1 MAIHDFSGSG
11 GVGSAEFE
19 ALLLRLDPLTMDVQ
33 TTDGMTI
40 ELPDTN
46 REILINMLSENPH
59 MQISVVLPS
68 NQSTRIGQRVFVRS
82 QQSIEEFMVTGAAT
96 VDNWV
101 ASFSPGD
108 NLAYIKIADNTWSRV
123 V

>member
-59 MQISVVLPS
+59 MQISVTLPS
-68 NQSTRIGQRVFVRS
+68 NESTRIGQRVFVRS
-82 QQSIEEFMVTGAAT
+82 QQSIEEFMVTGATT
-96 VDNWV
+96 VDNWA
-101 ASFSPGD
+101 ASLSPGD
-108 NLAYIKIADNTWSRV
+108 NLAYIKIADDTWSRV